1 MEDETSGDTWLVL
14 GGGAETRH
22 EVVDLDG
29 ANPDVGNE
37 LQVNACAD
45 GGGERRVA
53 ARKNGVVRERAA
65 GNRARANGLV
75 RAAKQNMSERGDA
88 SRKRDL
94 RTEQIGVLVRVAGA
108 VAERRTV
115 VAAEIAGDT
124 EERQEAIGGGEFPAV
139 EVLIVRGNRRWA
151 DGLQRTDRT
160 GADIRLLYG
169 DRRAQIRVAAEDHD
183 FVLSKE
189 WRSAGTESKEKKD
202 SRKPGHEG
210 PPSGFRDLRLQMR
223 CEKRGLCDR
232 LGAGEQFKW
241 QQTHTPLTCNILDNR
256 RTSAHCSARQLPVA
270 PGKARWSRPW
280 TNKKTCLS
288 NWNSRSSAIA

>member
-1 MEDETSGDTWLVL
+1 MKEETSGDTWLVL

-29 ANPDVGNE
+29 ANPDMGNE
-37 LQVNACAD
+37 LQVNARAD

-53 ARKNGVVRERAA
+53 ARQNGVVGEGTTR
-65 GNRARANGLV
+65 NRARANGLV
-75 RAAKQNMSERGDA
+75 RAAKQNMSEWGDA
-88 SRKRDL
+88 SGKRDL

-169 DRRAQIRVAAEDHD
+169 DRRAQIRVAAEAARVNE
-183 FVLSKE
+183 FE
-189 WRSAGTESKEKKD
+189 T
-202 SRKPGHEG
+202 
-210 PPSGFRDLRLQMR
+210 
-223 CEKRGLCDR
+223 
-232 LGAGEQFKW
+232 GAHG
-241 QQTHTPLTCNILDNR
+241 I
-256 RTSAHCSARQLPVA
+256 
-270 PGKARWSRPW
+270 
-280 TNKKTCLS
+280 
-288 NWNSRSSAIA
+288 